1 MAIEEGGPLFTGA
14 RRGGATRG
22 ALARRRGCVLGPAR
36 ACRRGHRAALASPG
50 AAPASSFRSV
60 GHGVGRRGPAVP
72 LSSETSDAETDK
84 TSTSSS
90 STAEVGDAGASLEG
104 LTPAEAV
111 KVSKAAK
118 DQVKFSVTKGITED
132 DLQAMQKYAE
142 SEGIERIFRG
152 AFIEA
157 RLIEWPGPPEVRVET
172 EGAGGKVAAWTP
184 WPPAPW
190 DRLRLPP
197 PRNSGAVQTTDARV
211 LYPLPPKFFRALALF
226 AQSLAPPG
234 PLHHAHCN
242 CNGGRERRGAVF
254 VEHHPRPNQR
264 MAVLQ
269 LTGQGDLTL
278 AITST
283 LCVFCTNCLLRA
295 LCVVPLHQRRCPRH
309 PSSALSP

>member
-1 MAIEEGGPLFTGA
+1 M
-14 RRGGATRG
+14 
-22 ALARRRGCVLGPAR
+22 
-36 ACRRGHRAALASPG
+36 ASPG

-60 GHGVGRRGPAVP
+60 GHGVGRRGPTVS

-90 STAEVGDAGASLEG
+90 STAEVGDAGASWEG

-197 PRNSGAVQTTDARV
+197 PPE
-211 LYPLPPKFFRALALF
+211 LW
-226 AQSLAPPG
+226 
-234 PLHHAHCN
+234 C
-242 CNGGRERRGAVF
+242 
-254 VEHHPRPNQR
+254 RPN
-264 MAVLQ
+264 
-269 LTGQGDLTL
+269 
-278 AITST
+278 
-283 LCVFCTNCLLRA
+283 
-295 LCVVPLHQRRCPRH
+295 H
-309 PSSALSP
+309 